1 MIHLK
6 CLQYSH
12 TVVQDETEIPYIIR
26 SRLPLVAEY
35 WNKCQWLFNII
46 SLIRVSINLIKTEI
60 FSSGSIT
67 NHMNRQHKTLKHTLT
82 PTHNIQQQSP
92 AAYLC
97 CNFHR
102 SHLRVNLLNICALN
116 LYASFL
122 ISVRKRGDG
131 RKTNE
136 PRAPVN

>member
-1 MIHLK
+1 MPSVQPYHNGCSFVDFLTLVLPWK
-6 CLQYSH
+6 KS

-82 PTHNIQQQSP
+82 DSNTI
-92 AAYLC
+92 
-97 CNFHR
+97 FI
-102 SHLRVNLLNICALN
+102 LL
-116 LYASFL
+116 
-122 ISVRKRGDG
+122 VKDG
-131 RKTNE
+131 
-136 PRAPVN
+136 